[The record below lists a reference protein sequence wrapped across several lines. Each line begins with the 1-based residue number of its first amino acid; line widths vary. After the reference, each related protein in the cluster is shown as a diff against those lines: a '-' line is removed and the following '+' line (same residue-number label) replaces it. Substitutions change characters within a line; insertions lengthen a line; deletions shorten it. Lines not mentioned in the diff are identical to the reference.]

1 MRPLKLIISA
11 FGTYANKCEL
21 DMNLLGNKG
30 IYLISGNTGAG
41 KTTIFD
47 AITFALYGHTSGGIR
62 ENEMLRSKYADKN
75 TPTFIEMTFLYNN
88 KQYIIRRNPEYLR
101 PAKKGNGFV
110 KEKAQAEFYPPNQ
123 QPITGI
129 KEVNSAINELIG
141 LDINQFTQIAMI
153 AQGEFLKLIHA
164 STKERSDIFRKIFN
178 TKPYQQ
184 LQEKL
189 KERFNTLKKD
199 FLLIDNSIKQYVET
213 IMLPKN
219 INYSFNP
226 LMPKEC
232 LLKLTQI
239 IDEDKNNLKQLEKD
253 FTILEQNLKQ
263 NEKTINI
270 AINQQQIQQKIND
283 YQSEL
288 IIKENLYPNL
298 QEKLSSTQ
306 KEFEE
311 KSSSLNLNIAKLT
324 EELPKYQY
332 ISKQQNTLQII
343 KQTLENKQLQISNNE
358 EALKKITQTITDIQ
372 TDLKL
377 LTDINVQI
385 EQTNS
390 AQKENVQQLQNLTK
404 LSILLEEYKQTSL
417 KHKEYQTKWQQQQTK
432 LIELEQIY
440 TQQHHLFL
448 AEQAGILAKNLK
460 PYTPCPV
467 CGSTTHP
474 QLAKISTLA
483 PTQVELEQL
492 KHKRDT
498 FADKLQTLTRI
509 AGELSGKLHNLFTE
523 IKSQAELNLGNF
535 TKKTIFYD
543 VEVKKSMLLDKKN
556 QLDKQ
561 LIQLNKLN
569 QKQLNLNTQ
578 LEKNLLLQNN
588 LQQKLLELNNSVVKD
603 NTNIE
608 ILTTEIN
615 TLTNTLLFTTE
626 EKAKQQL
633 EKYQQ
638 TQNLLQKNLI
648 IIQNEFN
655 NLNQALIEIKAK
667 IASLQTQLT
676 QQNYNL
682 DKLKQIQ
689 QEYLSTKENLMPQ
702 IQKLHTR
709 ITTNYQIQ
717 QKLIKKIEILDTKQT
732 LYSNIQSLYAT
743 ATGSI
748 SGKERIMLETYIQI
762 HYFDKILIRANSRL
776 MMMTQGQYELIR
788 CKSSE
793 QLRSQTGL
801 DLDIIDHYNGT
812 TRSIKTLSGGESFKA
827 ALSLA
832 LGLSDEIQSFSGGI
846 HLNTMFIDEGFGSLD
861 SDSLSQAIKVL
872 SQLSQGN
879 KLIGIISHVDELK
892 EKIDKQIQ
900 IIKNHEKGSIA
911 KILI

>member
-1 MRPLKLIISA
+1 M
-11 FGTYANKCEL
+11 
-21 DMNLLGNKG
+21 
-30 IYLISGNTGAG
+30 
-41 KTTIFD
+41 
-47 AITFALYGHTSGGIR
+47 
-62 ENEMLRSKYADKN
+62 
-75 TPTFIEMTFLYNN
+75 
-88 KQYIIRRNPEYLR
+88 
-101 PAKKGNGFV
+101 
-110 KEKAQAEFYPPNQ
+110 
-123 QPITGI
+123 
-129 KEVNSAINELIG
+129 
-141 LDINQFTQIAMI
+141 
-153 AQGEFLKLIHA
+153 
-164 STKERSDIFRKIFN
+164 
-178 TKPYQQ
+178 
-184 LQEKL
+184 
-189 KERFNTLKKD
+189 
-199 FLLIDNSIKQYVET
+199 
-213 IMLPKN
+213 
-219 INYSFNP
+219 
-226 LMPKEC
+226 
-232 LLKLTQI
+232 
-239 IDEDKNNLKQLEKD
+239 
-253 FTILEQNLKQ
+253 
-263 NEKTINI
+263 
-270 AINQQQIQQKIND
+270 
-283 YQSEL
+283 
-288 IIKENLYPNL
+288 
-298 QEKLSSTQ
+298 
-306 KEFEE
+306 
-311 KSSSLNLNIAKLT
+311 
-324 EELPKYQY
+324 
-332 ISKQQNTLQII
+332 
-343 KQTLENKQLQISNNE
+343 
-358 EALKKITQTITDIQ
+358 KKITQTITDIQ

-689 QEYLSTKENLMPQ
+689 QEYLINKRKFNASNTK
-702 IQKLHTR
+702 
-709 ITTNYQIQ
+709 TT
-717 QKLIKKIEILDTKQT
+717 
-732 LYSNIQSLYAT
+732 
-743 ATGSI
+743 
-748 SGKERIMLETYIQI
+748 
-762 HYFDKILIRANSRL
+762 H
-776 MMMTQGQYELIR
+776 
-788 CKSSE
+788 
-793 QLRSQTGL
+793 
-801 DLDIIDHYNGT
+801 
-812 TRSIKTLSGGESFKA
+812 
-827 ALSLA
+827 
-832 LGLSDEIQSFSGGI
+832 
-846 HLNTMFIDEGFGSLD
+846 
-861 SDSLSQAIKVL
+861 
-872 SQLSQGN
+872 
-879 KLIGIISHVDELK
+879 
-892 EKIDKQIQ
+892 
-900 IIKNHEKGSIA
+900 
-911 KILI
+911 